1 MKSHSHHRPRLLLF
15 LLATLAAIG
24 LVLQLQY
31 RNSPEQPLYI
41 RARELPRTPPAHS
54 VPNPSASPSQS
65 PSPQSNQSTETIG
78 VTMLREYANPNTT
91 PEHDLALL
99 GQLMDNFTLLV
110 KTSADRPLSANEDW
124 SQALRG
130 LNPSSQRFLPDDH
143 IIFNP
148 QHQLIDRWGTP
159 LFFHAEAKGRY
170 SIRSA
175 GPDRRLWTSDDL
187 ERNPDGSLTRGGDLK
202 PVELPSR

>member
-1 MKSHSHHRPRLLLF
+1 LLLF

-31 RNSPEQPLYI
+31 RSSSEQPVYI
-41 RARELPRTPPAHS
+41 RARELHRTLPAPAISNPPAS
-54 VPNPSASPSQS
+54 VARSS
-65 PSPQSNQSTETIG
+65 SPQSSQSTETIG
-78 VTMLREYANPNTT
+78 TTVLRDYANPNTT

-143 IIFNP
+143 IIFNS
-148 QHQLIDRWGTP
+148 QQQLIDRWGTP
-159 LFFHAEAKGRY
+159 LFFHAEAKDRY

-187 ERNPDGSLTRGGDLK
+187 QRNPDGSLTHGGD
-202 PVELPSR
+202 